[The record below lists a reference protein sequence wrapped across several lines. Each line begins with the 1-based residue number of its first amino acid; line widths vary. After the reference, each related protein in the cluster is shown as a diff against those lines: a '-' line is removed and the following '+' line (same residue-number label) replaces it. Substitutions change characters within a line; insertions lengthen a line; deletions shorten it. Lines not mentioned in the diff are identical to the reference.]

1 MGWLDWLTGGT
12 QAPAGATTDKR
23 PNNRRGLT
31 VTERRASRQRQL
43 ADLQE
48 RIDLEKARAEV
59 RLLRLRGRPRAAAT
73 PSPIASVRE
82 TVEEALDLADALRGN
97 ARRDDAPPP
106 PPPDAPTWERV
117 LNSQAG
123 VKLAEAVAPAIAP
136 MLAQVLAGAMPG
148 QPVAPSASS
157 VPVAPRIGP
166 EAVPTPEE
174 ESVSTNLIAAVVGF
188 ADRSPE
194 QAAAAVLEAARAQA
208 AAGNGQLLA
217 VVSQATRTPVLLV
230 RAVANRYRNDETHGT
245 TVARILDTPQYLE
258 TLLRS
263 LKGLLDVPPAAP
275 HSVGAF

>member
-1 MGWLDWLTGGT
+1 MGWLDWLTGGQT
-12 QAPAGATTDKR
+12 PAGETTGRR
-23 PNNRRGLT
+23 PTNRRGLT

-59 RLLRLRGRPRAAAT
+59 RALRMRGRPRATAPT
-73 PSPIASVRE
+73 SPIASVRE
-82 TVEEALDLADALRGN
+82 TVEEALDLADALRGT

-123 VKLAEAVAPAIAP
+123 VKLAETVAPAIAP
-136 MLAQVLAGAMPG
+136 MLATMLAGAIPTPPTTAAP
-148 QPVAPSASS
+148 PVVTP
-157 VPVAPRIGP
+157 PRTGP

-174 ESVSTNLIAAVVGF
+174 ETVSTNLIAAVVGF

-208 AAGNGQLLA
+208 ASGNVQLLTVVNQA
-217 VVSQATRTPVLLV
+217 VRTPAILV
-230 RAVANRYRNDETHGT
+230 RAVANRYRSDETHGA
-245 TVARILDTPQYLE
+245 TVARILDTPQYLD
-258 TLLRS
+258 TLLRT
-263 LKGLLDVPPAAP
+263 LKGLIDAPAGAP
-275 HSVGAF
+275 SQTSAF